1 MPESPYIESPY
12 RYTIS
17 RVAILG
23 AGAFGFAL
31 ASLLSENHPKLP
43 IVLYDPV
50 KEFVDG
56 IRDHHCHPV
65 FHKGVVV
72 PSSVTATTML
82 PDAVRDADLV
92 IFAVPGQFV
101 RGAAK
106 SLVPLLQQNTAQQR
120 IQQSAP
126 PCAQCVIILNVAK
139 ALEPDTH
146 KPLLE
151 VISEE
156 LRAGSLLPGPVCPL
170 AVLSGGM
177 IADEVSKHWPIG
189 ADIACTNLDV
199 ARQLQLLFSS
209 PTFKVNITRDVLGV
223 QLAGAL
229 KNVVAIGAGL
239 FDGLG
244 YDDSSKAAFVSE
256 AAREMKHFAL
266 QLGAHA
272 ETFEL
277 GGQAWLGDL
286 LTTCF
291 GKSRNRY
298 LGELLGKGKSVE
310 EALHILEQEKKR
322 AEGYLTTKAFYEL
335 AKEYGL
341 HMPIL
346 AVLYGVLF
354 SKKPVQRAIVEFI
367 AV

>member
-1 MPESPYIESPY
+1 MTESNTIH
-12 RYTIS
+12 TIS

-31 ASLLSENHPKLP
+31 ASLLSENHPRLP

-50 KEFVDG
+50 KEFVDS

-65 FHKGVVV
+65 FHQGVIV
-72 PSSVTATTML
+72 PASVTATTSL
-82 PDAVRDADLV
+82 PDAVRDANLI

-106 SLVPLLQQNTAQQR
+106 SLVPLLQKDRLQDPQR
-120 IQQSAP
+120 
-126 PCAQCVIILNVAK
+126 PCIILNVAK

-146 KPLLE
+146 KPLLD
-151 VISEE
+151 VIGEE
-156 LRAGSLLPGPVCPL
+156 LRAGSSFSGPASQAYLSQMYPL

-189 ADIACTNLDV
+189 ADIACANLDV
-199 ARQLQLLFSS
+199 ARQLQSLFSS

-256 AAREMKHFAL
+256 AAREMKHFAM

-335 AKEYGL
+335 AKENGL
-341 HMPIL
+341 RMPIL
-346 AVLYGVLF
+346 TILYGVLF
-354 SKKPVQRAIVEFI
+354 SKKPVQRAIVEFM